1 MTLDTIFAF
10 LLGCLMGFL
19 LAAYVLAPR
28 KEVNSPTQLNFQ
40 NMEETLK
47 QQIAFI
53 QAQNMLRSLQLEQT
67 KQEAEYRVLERQ
79 RNLFLAS
86 TQGVRH
92 D

>member
-1 MTLDTIFAF
+1 
-10 LLGCLMGFL
+10 
-19 LAAYVLAPR
+19 
-28 KEVNSPTQLNFQ
+28 
-40 NMEETLK
+40 MEETLK
-47 QQIAFI
+47 QQIAFM